1 MNVIYQNDDS
11 IDSDSALI
19 KTHSKFEDLEK
30 LLEYVRA
37 YNNKLNVKKDDHLYQ
52 IAINKFIRFYSGAKL
67 VYAQTEKEEYHI
79 SKRLYELEEILPIQ
93 FVRESNSEIINLDYV
108 SHFSMSVGGI
118 INIEFK
124 NGTMTSSSRRYLKK
138 IKEILYHEK

>member
-79 SKRLYELEEILPIQ
+79 SKRLYACTVCQ
-93 FVRESNSEIINLDYV
+93 S
-108 SHFSMSVGGI
+108 
-118 INIEFK
+118 
-124 NGTMTSSSRRYLKK
+124 
-138 IKEILYHEK
+138 IKFRNHKS

>member
-67 VYAQTEKEEYHI
+67 VYAQTENEEYQI
-79 SKRLYELEEILPIQ
+79 SKRLYELEEILPVQ
-93 FVRESNSEIINLDYV
+93 F
-108 SHFSMSVGGI
+108 VGGI

-124 NGTMTSSSRRYLKK
+124 NGAMTSSSRRYLKK

>member
-37 YNNKLNVKKDDHLYQ
+37 YNNKLNVKKM
-52 IAINKFIRFYSGAKL
+52 IIFIKL
-67 VYAQTEKEEYHI
+67 LSI
-79 SKRLYELEEILPIQ
+79 SL
-93 FVRESNSEIINLDYV
+93 
-108 SHFSMSVGGI
+108 
-118 INIEFK
+118 
-124 NGTMTSSSRRYLKK
+124 
-138 IKEILYHEK
+138 